1 MVTVRRGE
9 VWLTQLDPPV
19 GSEIQKIRPCLVVS
33 PDFLHGGDTC
43 AIVPLTSGSRRTRF
57 RHSVTF
63 QGQKGLM
70 LPDQLRFV
78 SRQRMIRRLDDA
90 EPADV
95 EVVLRLI
102 RLLFTP

>member
-1 MVTVRRGE
+1 MSVRRGE
-9 VWLTQLDPPV
+9 VWLTRLDPTI
-19 GSEIQKIRPCLVVS
+19 GSEIQKTRPCLVVS

-63 QGQKGLM
+63 QGQEGLI

-78 SRQRMIRRLDDA
+78 SRRRMVRRLDDA
-90 EPADV
+90 DTADV
-95 EVVLRLI
+95 EEVLRLI
-102 RLLFTP
+102 RMLFTP